1 MFVKVLDKAISINDL
16 LEEYKRD
23 LDFIQSEFDQNPD
36 NKYIA
41 GQLTVIKSYIQ
52 KLERLLKWSI
62 NSRTQQEK
70 QSQQELKKKCYN
82 VKKT

>member
-52 KLERLLKWSI
+52 KLERLLK
-62 NSRTQQEK
+62 
-70 QSQQELKKKCYN
+70 
-82 VKKT
+82 